1 MLPTL
6 RGCAIF
12 GARERISL
20 LTRWDLALEM
30 MAGNAFSIRIG
41 SALSFAL
48 APQIKI
54 SIIQSKQK
62 AQVYMGG
69 GTWSQVTWVMLCVD
83 VTPIRLSGLFL
94 EVGGMVLVIKGG

>member
-30 MAGNAFSIRIG
+30 MAGNAFSIRMG

-48 APQIKI
+48 APQI
-54 SIIQSKQK
+54 S
-62 AQVYMGG
+62 VP
-69 GTWSQVTWVMLCVD
+69 V
-83 VTPIRLSGLFL
+83 
-94 EVGGMVLVIKGG
+94 